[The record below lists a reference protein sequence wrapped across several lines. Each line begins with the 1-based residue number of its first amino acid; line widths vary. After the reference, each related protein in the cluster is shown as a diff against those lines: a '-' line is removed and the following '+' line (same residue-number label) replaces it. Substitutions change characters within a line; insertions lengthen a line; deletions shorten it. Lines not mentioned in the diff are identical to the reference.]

1 VEAYIDD
8 IVVCSQKEEGL
19 LVDLQETFENL
30 RHSEMALNPE
40 KCTFSVRSG
49 KLLGYLVSQRRIEV
63 NLEKIWAIKEMKPL
77 ATTREA
83 QRLTGCFVAVRRFIS
98 RSAEWSVTF
107 FKALRESNPFKWTEE
122 QQQAFQ
128 LLREYL
134 QNPETLVSPAPQ
146 APLLLYIATSTS
158 IVSATKNSST
168 STFLTHGR
176 LLCGFRTS

>member
-1 VEAYIDD
+1 MEAYVDD
-8 IVVCSQKEEGL
+8 IVVCSRKEEGL
-19 LVDLQETFENL
+19 LVDLRETFGNL
-30 RHSEMALNPE
+30 RHSEMPLNSE

-49 KLLGYLVSQRRIEV
+49 KLLGYLVPQRRIEV
-63 NLEKIWAIKEMKPL
+63 NLEKIRAIKEMKPL
-77 ATTREA
+77 ATTQEA
-83 QRLTGCFVAVRRFIS
+83 QTLTGCFVAGRRFIS
-98 RSAEWSVTF
+98 RSAPRSVAF